1 MALTFMDIG
10 LFHIGLEGK
19 VPVWLLAFPSAIFV
33 VDSLVFMV
41 RSVPNN
47 PSRVVPMSGQSRIHG
62 AFSSTQQPQWS
73 STHEWTVL
81 YSWCVQYPTTTVE

>member
-19 VPVWLLAFPSAIFV
+19 VPVWLLVFPSAIFV

-41 RSVPNN
+41 RSVVPNN
-47 PSRVVPMSGQSRIHG
+47 HSRVVPMSGQSRIHG
-62 AFSSTQQPQWS
+62 VQQITQNGQSAPNYK
-73 STHEWTVL
+73 TFCNTF
-81 YSWCVQYPTTTVE
+81 